1 MTDYLPPDLLRL
13 ALAAYC
19 VPWIVAAVLGLA
31 VFAWLMRRAPYAE
44 EINGVGFVKEG
55 KTR

>member
-19 VPWIVAAVLGLA
+19 VPVLVAAVLGLA
-31 VFAWLMRRAPYAE
+31 FFVWLMRRAPYARENDE
-44 EINGVGFVKEG
+44 EGFVEE
-55 KTR
+55 RIP